1 MQKNWNIFRMNFS
14 DCCSL
19 WEEGRAGQGVGV
31 GGLIIQETTELRNNY
46 IVNMPLSLSSLL
58 SDRTMQMFRSDL
70 PSSGENKKLAG
81 TDVRLAAIEA
91 IFESDWTVF
100 IFVFT
105 VILGSSY
112 PSALTHFIGQFK
124 FRNFLNF
131 WATKSHIF
139 ADRDNHHIGI
149 EGGAIVESL
158 SVGLSAVTV
167 VWCCKAWHVTRH
179 ISSQDSDQDQNW
191 DIVISLLLYT
201 SPNTQI
207 NSCLI

>member
-31 GGLIIQETTELRNNY
+31 GGLIIQETTELRHNY

-70 PSSGENKKLAG
+70 PSKQETGGDRCEIGSYWGNIW
-81 TDVRLAAIEA
+81 VRLDCLYLCI
-91 IFESDWTVF
+91 
-100 IFVFT
+100 T

-112 PSALTHFIGQFK
+112 PSALSHFIGQFK